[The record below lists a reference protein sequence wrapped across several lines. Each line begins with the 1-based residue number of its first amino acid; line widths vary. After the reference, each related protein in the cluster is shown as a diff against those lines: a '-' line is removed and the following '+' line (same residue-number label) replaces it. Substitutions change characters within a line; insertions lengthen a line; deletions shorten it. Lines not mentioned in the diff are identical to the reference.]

1 MAGFATT
8 TTSCA
13 TTPRC
18 AFIIHSLQIT
28 IPNLRKSRDV
38 LYAHLFHQSGSC
50 YVFANQRALLG
61 QHQRIV
67 ATGVFEK
74 NMFIITTVFKLQLQS
89 SSPLLLTDI
98 TRSFQLLHKRTD
110 FGGGN
115 GLGGHGGITI

>member
-1 MAGFATT
+1 MAGSATT

-38 LYAHLFHQSGSC
+38 LYAHLFHQNGSG
-50 YVFANQRALLG
+50 YVFSNQRALLG
-61 QHQRIV
+61 QQQRIV
-67 ATGVFEK
+67 TAGVLEER
-74 NMFIITTVFKLQLQS
+74 MFTVTTVFKLQLQS
-89 SSPLLLTDI
+89 GSPLLLADI
-98 TRSFQLLHKRTD
+98 TRSFQLHHKRTD

-115 GLGGHGGITI
+115 GLGGHGLF

>member
-1 MAGFATT
+1 MAGSATT

-18 AFIIHSLQIT
+18 AFIIDSLQIT
-28 IPNLRKSRDV
+28 IPNLCKSRNV
-38 LYAHLFHQSGSC
+38 LYAHLFHQNGSG
-50 YVFANQRALLG
+50 YVFSNQRALLG

-67 ATGVFEK
+67 AAGVCEK

-89 SSPLLLTDI
+89 SSPLLLADI
-98 TRSFQLLHKRTD
+98 TRSFQLHHKRTD

-115 GLGGHGGITI
+115 GLGGHGLF

>member
-1 MAGFATT
+1 MAGSATT

-28 IPNLRKSRDV
+28 IPNLGKSRDV
-38 LYAHLFHQSGSC
+38 LYAHLFHQSGSG
-50 YVFANQRALLG
+50 YVFANQRALLC
-61 QHQRIV
+61 QHQGIV
-67 ATGVFEK
+67 AAGVFEK

-89 SSPLLLTDI
+89 SSPLLLANLASDLE
-98 TRSFQLLHKRTD
+98 LLHKRTD

-115 GLGGHGGITI
+115 GLGGHGLF